1 MKRSGTGPS
10 HITPTVGLTLPFLVC
25 PSVHLTVTRFSHPAH
40 FPSPYA
46 PQGPGGEPDGTRSET
61 DGDPT
66 LREKRPGEDVERL
79 TVERSET
86 GGMSDAKRRLGL
98 YSFLSPSLH
107 RYARHSS
114 RPSVVSVPFLSAFGL
129 ESGSLHALRAD
140 CKERSVTWGK
150 TGNRR

>member
-1 MKRSGTGPS
+1 MMVSRSFT
-10 HITPTVGLTLPFLVC
+10 TLIL
-25 PSVHLTVTRFSHPAH
+25 SSNHTRRRRPVSDRREV
-40 FPSPYA
+40 S
-46 PQGPGGEPDGTRSET
+46 GMTKGN
-61 DGDPT
+61 GD
-66 LREKRPGEDVERL
+66 RPRADRGK
-79 TVERSET
+79 ET

-140 CKERSVTWGK
+140 CKERRGTRVTRAGRER
-150 TGNRR
+150 TNLSLGSSSLRYARFVG

>member
-1 MKRSGTGPS
+1 MR
-10 HITPTVGLTLPFLVC
+10 LTLIVSSPVVTIF

-46 PQGPGGEPDGTRSET
+46 PQGPGLRPEGGEPDGTRSET

-86 GGMSDAKRRLGL
+86 GDHDTADQGKELMNGGF
-98 YSFLSPSLH
+98 YYGF
-107 RYARHSS
+107 Y
-114 RPSVVSVPFLSAFGL
+114 
-129 ESGSLHALRAD
+129 GSLFT
-140 CKERSVTWGK
+140 S
-150 TGNRR
+150 